1 MDIINLIFN
10 HIQDEEYVRNSNI
23 IVDKKICNMIADLED
38 SKKTIDYIY
47 IDELV
52 HNASSIGQYEGFIV
66 GMKTMLDI
74 IRKLG

>member
-10 HIQDEEYVRNSNI
+10 NIQDEEYVRNSNI
-23 IVDKKICNMIADLED
+23 IVDKKLCNMIADLED
-38 SKKTIDYIY
+38 NEEKLDYNH

-52 HNASSIGQYEGFIV
+52 HNAGAIGQYEGFVV

-74 IRKLG
+74 IRKL

>member
-23 IVDKKICNMIADLED
+23 IVDKKLCNMIADLED
-38 SKKTIDYIY
+38 SKKTIEYIY

-52 HNASSIGQYEGFIV
+52 HNAGSIGQYEGFVV

>member
-23 IVDKKICNMIADLED
+23 IVDKKLCNMIADLED
-38 SKKTIDYIY
+38 SKKTIDYI
-47 IDELV
+47 DELV
-52 HNASSIGQYEGFIV
+52 HNAGSIGQYEGFVV

-74 IRKLG
+74 IMKLV

>member
-10 HIQDEEYVRNSNI
+10 HIQNKDYVIESNI
-23 IVDKKICNMIADLED
+23 IVDKELKDMI
-38 SKKTIDYIY
+38 SKFKNSNVEINYEH

-52 HNASSIGQYEGFIV
+52 HDAASIGQYEGFKV

-74 IRKLG
+74 VRKLG

>member
-23 IVDKKICNMIADLED
+23 IVDKKLCNMIADLQD
-38 SKKTIDYIY
+38 SKKAIDYIH

-52 HNASSIGQYEGFIV
+52 HNAGSIG
-66 GMKTMLDI
+66 
-74 IRKLG
+74 